1 MSIDRKRRASKGT
14 QITQEKLFNVPI
26 GQVYLCTFI
35 PVLVRQMSRLNVDGY
50 RRRAGDQNAE
60 KLRSSQEVLHL
71 SQSEEDVDV
80 DVEDKKDI

>member
-1 MSIDRKRRASKGT
+1 
-14 QITQEKLFNVPI
+14 
-26 GQVYLCTFI
+26 
-35 PVLVRQMSRLNVDGY
+35 MSRLNVDGY